1 MPRPVD
7 APSGGRENHRL
18 RVAPARFVHQP
29 RLARLPNPG
38 RVGRGV
44 VSNANSH
51 NVDQNVDQN
60 VDLRAAVAIGASAGG
75 IEALSRLVAGLSRS
89 CGTHDW

>member
-1 MPRPVD
+1 
-7 APSGGRENHRL
+7 
-18 RVAPARFVHQP
+18 
-29 RLARLPNPG
+29 
-38 RVGRGV
+38 V

>member
-1 MPRPVD
+1 
-7 APSGGRENHRL
+7 
-18 RVAPARFVHQP
+18 
-29 RLARLPNPG
+29 
-38 RVGRGV
+38 V

-75 IEALSRLVAGLSRS
+75 IEALSRLAAGLSRS

>member
-1 MPRPVD
+1 M
-7 APSGGRENHRL
+7 
-18 RVAPARFVHQP
+18 
-29 RLARLPNPG
+29 
-38 RVGRGV
+38 
-44 VSNANSH
+44 SNANSHNANSHNVDSH

-75 IEALSRLVAGLSRS
+75 IEALSRLAAGLSRS

>member
-1 MPRPVD
+1 M
-7 APSGGRENHRL
+7 
-18 RVAPARFVHQP
+18 
-29 RLARLPNPG
+29 
-38 RVGRGV
+38 
-44 VSNANSH
+44 VSNANSHNANSHNVDSH

-75 IEALSRLVAGLSRS
+75 IEALSRLAAGLSRS